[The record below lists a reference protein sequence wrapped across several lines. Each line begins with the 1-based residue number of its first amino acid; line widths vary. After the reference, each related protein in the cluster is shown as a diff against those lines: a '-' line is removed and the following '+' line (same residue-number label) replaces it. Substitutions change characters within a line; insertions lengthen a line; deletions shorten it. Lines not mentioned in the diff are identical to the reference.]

1 MRTTV
6 TIPDET
12 FAELLRLSGQ
22 ENRTR
27 AVQVAVEY
35 YNRRMKLER
44 LRAMRG
50 TLDIVE
56 TEALDQADLEEQAQ
70 LEP

>member
-1 MRTTV
+1 MRTTI

-12 FAELLRLSGQ
+12 FVELLRLSGQ
-22 ENRTR
+22 ENRTK
-27 AVQVAVEY
+27 AVQMAVEY
-35 YNRRMKLER
+35 YNHRMKLER

-50 TLDIVE
+50 TLDIVG

-70 LEP
+70 LEQ

>member
-1 MRTTV
+1 MRTTI

-22 ENRTR
+22 ENRTK
-27 AVQVAVEY
+27 AVQMAVEY

-50 TLDIVE
+50 TLDIVGTE
-56 TEALDQADLEEQAQ
+56 TLDQADLEEQAQ
-70 LEP
+70 LEQ

>member
-1 MRTTV
+1 MRTTI

-12 FAELLRLSGQ
+12 FEDLLRLSGE
-22 ENRTR
+22 ENRTK

-50 TLDIVE
+50 TLDLE
-56 TEALDQADLEEQAQ
+56 GTEDLDQADLEEQTQ
-70 LEP
+70 LER

>member
-1 MRTTV
+1 MRTTI

-12 FAELLRLSGQ
+12 FEDLLKLSGE
-22 ENRTR
+22 ENRTK

-50 TLDIVE
+50 TLDLE
-56 TEALDQADLEEQAQ
+56 GTEDLDQADLQEQAQ
-70 LEP
+70 LER

>member
-1 MRTTV
+1 MRTTI

-12 FAELLRLSGQ
+12 FEDLLRLSGE
-22 ENRTR
+22 ENRTK

-50 TLDIVE
+50 TLDLE
-56 TEALDQADLEEQAQ
+56 GTEDLDQVDLEEQAQ
-70 LEP
+70 LER

>member
-1 MRTTV
+1 MRTTI

-12 FAELLRLSGQ
+12 FEDLLRLSGE
-22 ENRTR
+22 ENRTK

-50 TLDIVE
+50 TLDLE
-56 TEALDQADLEEQAQ
+56 GTEDLDQADLEEQAQ
-70 LEP
+70 LER